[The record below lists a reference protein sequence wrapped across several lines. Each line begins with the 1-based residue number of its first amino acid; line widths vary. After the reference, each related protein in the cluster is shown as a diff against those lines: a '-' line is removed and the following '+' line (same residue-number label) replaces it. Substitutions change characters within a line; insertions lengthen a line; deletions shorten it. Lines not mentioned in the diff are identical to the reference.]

1 MVSVSIRSGLLL
13 VSITSIALAVGTGFV
28 AITGSQSLNA
38 GARQLYAEALPR
50 VEAAEEMKVAI
61 AEVRIAG
68 AEHVLS
74 TTAADIEAAERHL
87 EKAKA
92 HFEELSSA
100 YLAGLD
106 PAAEAERETFA
117 EMLDDFSEYRDLS
130 QSFMSLSRNN
140 QDIEAVGLFLDR
152 MKALFVELEADFD
165 ALVKQNHAI
174 ADEVNGRNERT
185 FSETSREVYLVV
197 GALCLLA
204 VGLLAYAMLG
214 VSRPISRI
222 VKAMSALAGGDK
234 AVQIPFAGRKTEL
247 GAMATAV
254 QVFKD
259 NMIEA
264 DRLREEQD
272 RARVEREQAE
282 KRAAEERRK
291 MMHDMADQF
300 EATVGGVVS
309 SVSAAAVEL
318 QATAEALSHTA
329 SDASSRSASVSE
341 AVAEVSRNMQG
352 VAAATE
358 ELSASIREISSQ
370 TTQSTRTVE
379 DVVRRAGET
388 SRDMNVLAERASSIS
403 AVVTL
408 INDIA
413 SQTNLLAL
421 NATIEAARA
430 GESGRGF
437 AVVASEVKALAGQTA
452 RATEEIAAQIQGMQD
467 ATGSSVAAI
476 SEIGAAIDQMR
487 HFSTSIASAV
497 EQQGSATEEIS
508 RNVQYASDGAVQVAG
523 GVNGVTRASE
533 EASHGSTQVLDA
545 AAELARSGEI
555 LRTQVDRFLREV
567 RAA

>member
-1 MVSVSIRSGLLL
+1 MASVSIRSGLLA
-13 VSITSIALAVGTGFV
+13 VSVTSIALAAGVGFV

-61 AEVRIAG
+61 AEIRIAG

-74 TTAADIEAAERHL
+74 TTTADIEAAEHHL
-87 EKAKA
+87 EKAEA

-106 PAAEAERETFA
+106 PAVKVERETFA
-117 EMLDDFSEYRDLS
+117 EMLADYGQYRDLS
-130 QSFMSLSRNN
+130 QRFMSLSRSN
-140 QDIEAVGLFLDR
+140 QDIEAVALFRDP
-152 MKALFVELEADFD
+152 MKALFDELEADFD

-174 ADEVNGRNERT
+174 ADQVNSRNET
-185 FSETSREVYLVV
+185 AFSETSRETYLVV

-204 VGLLAYAMLG
+204 FALLAYGMLG

-222 VKAMSALAGGDK
+222 VRAMSALAGGDK

-264 DRLREEQD
+264 DRLRGEQE

-291 MMHDMADQF
+291 MVHGMADQF

-329 SDASSRSASVSE
+329 SDASSRSASVAE

-370 TTQSTRTVE
+370 TTHSTRTVE

-388 SRDMNVLAERASSIS
+388 SRDMTVLAERASSIS

-437 AVVASEVKALAGQTA
+437 AVVAAEVKALASQTA

-487 HFSTSIASAV
+487 DFSTSIASAV

-533 EASHGSTQVLDA
+533 EASHGSTQVLEA